1 MPVNDRVIHA
11 SQWTPGWATS
21 SLFGIDLDVA
31 AGGVVALLGG
41 NGSGKTTLLRT
52 LLGLV
57 PHQSG
62 TIELFGRELARFHDW
77 SRIGYV
83 PQRGRLQV
91 SGATVDEVVMLGRL
105 ARRKL
110 FRLPGRADREACDK
124 ALQRVGLAGF
134 GRRTMSQLSG
144 GQQQR
149 AMIARAL
156 AGQADLLVL
165 DEPLAA
171 LDVRT
176 QTSLARLL
184 GRLHADGLTILV
196 VLHELGA
203 MEPLLTRSVVQLGR
217 VIHDGPLVSALR
229 WMTAWHP
236 RPTRTTR
243 RSWHRNW
250 LPSPRRT
257 DVGLLAFDFMVR
269 ALVAG
274 ALTGV
279 MAPAV
284 GTYIVQRRLSLL
296 GDGLG
301 HVAIAGVAC
310 ALLTGQA
317 PVPVAIVVTVAG
329 AVAIELLRQSAAR
342 PATWGWPSSSTAGW
356 PPAS

>member
-1 MPVNDRVIHA
+1 MPVNDHVIHA
-11 SQWTPGWATS
+11 SQVDTWLGDQQI
-21 SLFGIDLDVA
+21 LFGIDLDVA
-31 AGGVVALLGG
+31 AGEVVALLGG

-203 MEPLLTRSVVQLGR
+203 MEPLLTRSVVLQLGR
-217 VIHDGPLVSALR
+217 VIHDGPLVSGAAL
-229 WMTAWHP
+229 
-236 RPTRTTR
+236 
-243 RSWHRNW
+243 
-250 LPSPRRT
+250 
-257 DVGLLAFDFMVR
+257 DDCLAPEADPHDE
-269 ALVAG
+269 AIL
-274 ALTGV
+274 
-279 MAPAV
+279 AP
-284 GTYIVQRRLSLL
+284 QL
-296 GDGLG
+296 
-301 HVAIAGVAC
+301 
-310 ALLTGQA
+310 A
-317 PVPVAIVVTVAG
+317 PVPPRAN
-329 AVAIELLRQSAAR
+329 
-342 PATWGWPSSSTAGW
+342 
-356 PPAS
+356 